1 MAASIAFEQ
10 PSIQKA
16 WDAFL
21 KHIPVLL
28 VIWVGSIALA
38 VVGLAVSMLI
48 VMAVGS
54 LGGSSDSAFSLG
66 AILGQLTQIP
76 FSVLSSLL
84 SVLMVAI
91 PAVYYERG
99 DVVTI
104 GAALAL
110 LRERFWR
117 YVLAGLFFSIVMTIG
132 FALMRSAWPGRGPRH
147 AGVCEPDFC
156 HRDEHRRGVFPSIPG
171 GVPLRERHEFCG
183 A

>member
-54 LGGSSDSAFSLG
+54 VFPWRNLGSTHSDSLFRS
-66 AILGQLTQIP
+66 IQP
-76 FSVLSSLL
+76 FECADGGDPCGVL
-84 SVLMVAI
+84 
-91 PAVYYERG
+91 R
-99 DVVTI
+99 T
-104 GAALAL
+104 
-110 LRERFWR
+110 W
-117 YVLAGLFFSIVMTIG
+117 
-132 FALMRSAWPGRGPRH
+132 
-147 AGVCEPDFC
+147 
-156 HRDEHRRGVFPSIPG
+156 
-171 GVPLRERHEFCG
+171 
-183 A
+183 